1 MGGLNRRGQERRRL
15 RGINIIWKRERGSEG
30 GEREE
35 RSRGLGEWKG
45 REDGRNEKTY
55 LLLLDD

>member
-1 MGGLNRRGQERRRL
+1 MEEGKRKLGRGE
-15 RGINIIWKRERGSEG
+15 K
-30 GEREE
+30 EE

-45 REDGRNEKTY
+45 REEGRSEKTY